1 MSMGTFWSRS
11 ALCMPTCNSIF
22 SSSDSAHACAPRVAR
37 NSTACELMLH
47 MHHGRISTTTA
58 QRSRD
63 TPAARRLGVSA
74 AAPKP
79 LKRASPGA
87 QLSCVRF
94 RSL

>member
-1 MSMGTFWSRS
+1 M
-11 ALCMPTCNSIF
+11 L
-22 SSSDSAHACAPRVAR
+22 SSSASAHACAPSVAR
-37 NSTACELMLH
+37 SFTACELMLH

-79 LKRASPGA
+79 LKLPGA

>member
-1 MSMGTFWSRS
+1 
-11 ALCMPTCNSIF
+11 
-22 SSSDSAHACAPRVAR
+22 
-37 NSTACELMLH
+37 MLH